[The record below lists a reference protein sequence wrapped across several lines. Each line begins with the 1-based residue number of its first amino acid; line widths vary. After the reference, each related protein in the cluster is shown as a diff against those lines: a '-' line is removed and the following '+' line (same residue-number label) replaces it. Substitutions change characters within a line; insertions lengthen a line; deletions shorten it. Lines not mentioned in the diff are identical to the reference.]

1 MGVGAVVVRRLVPYF
16 FLGRAILF
24 VHLDEDMKKLYDPNL
39 PIETL
44 FDQIEHAKDLAQ
56 AAGAPYAEAQLLNTA
71 YNLVFQSNVFHD
83 TCHDWRKLLLPQ
95 KTWNNFKTMF
105 TEAHQDFRITSTQGH
120 SPYSANAT
128 VQNDPPHNT
137 TLSEE
142 TTNALANLAAATA
155 TDRAALAALS
165 STNEHLTKQLTA
177 VTKNLTTALAK
188 IQSMETTVAC
198 IPLSSTTSHDLKFF
212 RPYCHTHGF
221 CVNKR
226 HNSKTCKAPGEGHK
240 RNATAINMMN
250 GSDVGINDTIE
261 D

>member
-198 IPLSSTTSHDLKFF
+198 IP
-212 RPYCHTHGF
+212 
-221 CVNKR
+221 
-226 HNSKTCKAPGEGHK
+226 
-240 RNATAINMMN
+240 
-250 GSDVGINDTIE
+250 
-261 D
+261 